1 MAWSVSVVVR
11 NDLDELAR
19 LAEWVN
25 TCAEQH
31 AIPEQTAQHL
41 DLCIAEAVTNIMTHG
56 FEDTGEHRIALRLA
70 QQDKDVVLEIEDDG
84 VAFDP
89 TKADPPPLATLDSTR
104 IGGWG
109 MRIVRRFSDE
119 VRYRRIDGRNC
130 LTLVFH
136 QPYVEGA

>member
-1 MAWSVSVVVR
+1 MAWSMSLLVR
-11 NDLDELAR
+11 NDLNELTR
-19 LAEWVN
+19 LAAWVS

-31 AIPEQTAQHL
+31 VIPEKTAQHV

-56 FEDTGEHRIALRLA
+56 FADTGEHEIALRLA
-70 QQDKDVVLEIEDDG
+70 QQGKDVVLEIEDDG

-89 TKADPPPLATLDSTR
+89 TEADPPPLATLDSTR

-119 VRYRRIDGRNC
+119 VRYRRIDGHNC

-136 QPYVEGA
+136 QPSPAGT

>member
-1 MAWSVSVVVR
+1 MSWSVSLRVR
-11 NDLDELAR
+11 NELSELTR
-19 LAEWVN
+19 LAEWLN

-31 AIPEQTAQHL
+31 SIPEQTAQHV

-56 FEDTGEHRIALRLA
+56 FADEGAHEIALSLE
-70 QQDKDVVLEIEDDG
+70 QQGKDVVLQIEDDG

-89 TKADPPPLATLDSTR
+89 TEAEPPPLATLDSTR

-119 VRYRRIDGRNC
+119 LRYRRIDGRNC

-136 QPYVEGA
+136 QPTPAGT

>member
-1 MAWSVSVVVR
+1 MAWSVSVLVR
-11 NDLDELAR
+11 NDLNELAR
-19 LAEWVN
+19 LATWVD
-25 TCAEQH
+25 TCAQKH
-31 AIPEQTAQHL
+31 AIPEKTAQHV

-56 FEDTGEHRIALRLA
+56 FEDTAEHEIALRLA
-70 QQDKDVVLEIEDDG
+70 QQGKDVVLEIEDDG

-89 TKADPPPLATLDSTR
+89 TEADPPPMATLESTR

-109 MRIVRRFSDE
+109 IRIVRRFSDE

-136 QPYVEGA
+136 QPLPAGT

>member
-1 MAWSVSVVVR
+1 MTWSVSLRVR
-11 NDLDELAR
+11 NDLNELTR
-19 LAEWVN
+19 LAHWLN

-31 AIPEQTAQHL
+31 SIPEQTAQHV

-56 FEDTGEHRIALRLA
+56 FADEGTHEIALSLE
-70 QQDKDVVLEIEDDG
+70 QQGKDVVLQIEDDG

-89 TKADPPPLATLDSTR
+89 TAAEPPPLATLDSTR

-136 QPYVEGA
+136 QHSPAGT